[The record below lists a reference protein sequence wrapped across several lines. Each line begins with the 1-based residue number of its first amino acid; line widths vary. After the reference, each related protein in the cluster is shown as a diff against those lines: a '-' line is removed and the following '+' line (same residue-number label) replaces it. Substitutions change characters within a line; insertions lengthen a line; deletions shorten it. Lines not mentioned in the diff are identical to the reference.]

1 MPGGNPSLAPPEL
14 TRSLRGPARPAHGNG
29 PRRVTSGSYNRAMTP
44 GSVCVLGGS
53 GFVGTHL
60 CAALA
65 RAGWRITV
73 PTRNPVRAAQL
84 APIPSLKLVAA
95 DIHDERQLASLCA
108 GQRAVV
114 NLVGILN
121 ERGRSGRGF
130 EHVHVALVRKVVDA
144 CRRERVDRLLHVSAL
159 NADAQGGASHYLRS
173 KGRGERVI
181 RDESGPDLQW
191 TIFQPSVIFGP
202 GDDFANRFAR
212 LLRAIPLVLP
222 LARPG
227 ARFAPVWVG
236 DVVGAV
242 LHALADEATSGEGY
256 ELCGPD
262 RMTLRE
268 IVCSVRDRLRLARAV
283 VGIPDFAAQL
293 QAAVCDFVPGKPFS
307 TDNYRSLTVDSVC
320 KVNGLARLGI
330 RPQPFDAILPKYL
343 I

>member
-1 MPGGNPSLAPPEL
+1 M
-14 TRSLRGPARPAHGNG
+14 R
-29 PRRVTSGSYNRAMTP
+29 P
-44 GSVCVLGGS
+44 GSICVLGGS

-73 PTRNPVRAAQL
+73 PTRDPARARHL
-84 APIPSLKLVAA
+84 GPLPSLKLVAA
-95 DIHDERQLASLCA
+95 DIHDERQLAALCS

-121 ERGRSGRGF
+121 ERGHGGRGF
-130 EHVHVALVRKVVDA
+130 EKVHVDLARKLVEA
-144 CRRERVDRLLHVSAL
+144 CRRARVDRLLHVSAL
-159 NADAQGGASHYLRS
+159 NADAGTGPSHYLRS
-173 KGRGERVI
+173 KGRGERAI

-202 GDDFANRFAR
+202 GDDFTNRFAR
-212 LLRAIPLVLP
+212 LLRAIPLALP

-227 ARFAPVWVG
+227 ARFAPVWIG
-236 DVVGAV
+236 DVVAAIQ
-242 LHALADEATSGEGY
+242 HALADEATAGESY

-262 RMTLRE
+262 RMTLRD
-268 IVCSVRDRLRLARAV
+268 IVCRVRDRLRLARGV
-283 VGIPDFAAQL
+283 VGIPDFAARL

-320 KVNGLARLGI
+320 KVNGLARLCI
-330 RPQPFDAILPKYL
+330 RPQPLDAILPNYL